1 MCFHLW
7 RPPRL
12 KRGSTIL
19 NLTACR
25 HKISTKATS
34 SQHWE
39 NYLFFL
45 LLKSSKLFSRSTSP
59 PLILSKLRCFLYLP
73 PSPQSALKL
82 TFSVSTHKTPNI
94 LSRAICNILGLNENF
109 TQTRRTFPYSGGKQ
123 IFRPRVRNFPA
134 KTGEALL
141 LVGRMLLTPSHFLR
155 SGNLWIGR
163 LQHNPSCVSRFRG
176 VQIFSSNNPP
186 CSPAWQQAEMQRPA
200 AICFKV
206 EPFLPSGLSPL
217 LQLGG
222 KTLPEA
228 QKVQ

>member
-1 MCFHLW
+1 MFSSVAATQVK
-7 RPPRL
+7 
-12 KRGSTIL
+12 KRGDHTSPL

-34 SQHWE
+34 SQHLE

-82 TFSVSTHKTPNI
+82 TFSVSTPKTPNI

-141 LVGRMLLTPSHFLR
+141 LVGRRLLTSAHFLR
-155 SGNLWIGR
+155 SGNLLNRPFAAQSFLFVKIPR
-163 LQHNPSCVSRFRG
+163 
-176 VQIFSSNNPP
+176 SSNIQFQQPSMQP
-186 CSPAWQQAEMQRPA
+186 CLATGRDA
-200 AICFKV
+200 
-206 EPFLPSGLSPL
+206 
-217 LQLGG
+217 
-222 KTLPEA
+222 KTSCHLF
-228 QKVQ
+228 QS